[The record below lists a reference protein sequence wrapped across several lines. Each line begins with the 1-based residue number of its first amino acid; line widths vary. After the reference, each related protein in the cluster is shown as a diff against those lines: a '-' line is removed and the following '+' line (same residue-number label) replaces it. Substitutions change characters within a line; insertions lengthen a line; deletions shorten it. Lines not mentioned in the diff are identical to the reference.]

1 MTQVTLLTLFGR
13 YRGALHL
20 QSAAGQTVRLL
31 DLLNFPQRLQA
42 PGAGGGVAR
51 SVPGLVLQRAVRSD
65 LRRNE
70 EFPCGESLTLRPD
83 AVVLAWEEEVHEQ
96 ASVART
102 AALGY
107 EKRQVVG
114 KERVFVH
121 LMNGLRLEGSL
132 GGGIVSLEPG
142 RMQGKSFV
150 PLTEVIIIDPVIA
163 AAPKFVPFSA
173 VNVHHLESFGSL

>member
-1 MTQVTLLTLFGR
+1 MTQVTVLTLFGR

-20 QSAAGQTVRLL
+20 QSAAGQNVRLL

-42 PGAGGGVAR
+42 PAAGGVGR
-51 SVPGLVLQRAVRSD
+51 SVPGLVLQKAVRSD
-65 LRRNE
+65 LRRSE
-70 EFPCGESLTLRPD
+70 EFPCGESLILRPD
-83 AVVLAWEEEVHEQ
+83 AVVMAWEEEAHEQ
-96 ASVART
+96 ASAART

-107 EKRQVVG
+107 EKRQAVER
-114 KERVFVH
+114 ERVFVH

-163 AAPKFVPFSA
+163 APPKFVPFCA
-173 VNVHHLESFGSL
+173 VNAHHAESYGAL

>member
-1 MTQVTLLTLFGR
+1 VTQVTVLTLFGR

-42 PGAGGGVAR
+42 PAAGGVGR
-51 SVPGLVLQRAVRSD
+51 SVPGLVLQKAVRSD
-65 LRRNE
+65 LRRSE
-70 EFPCGESLTLRPD
+70 EFPCGDSLTLRPE
-83 AVVLAWEEEVHEQ
+83 AIVMAWEEEAHEQ
-96 ASVART
+96 ASAART

-107 EKRQVVG
+107 EKRVQAEKG
-114 KERVFVH
+114 RVFLH

-150 PLTEVIIIDPVIA
+150 PLTEIIVIDPVIA
-163 AAPKFVPFSA
+163 ARPSTPTTSRASVRSEKRRVA
-173 VNVHHLESFGSL
+173 T